1 MLFLHETHEV
11 RGRAEDDF
19 DAAYRDGWMKALA
32 TTLNARL
39 LYYLRQAHGTGASY
53 RVVTITALRDALA
66 WEQIAERI
74 HGGDLA
80 SLARSLDGLRHE
92 SVAKL
97 LVPLPWSPWQSID
110 LDRVPTDGRT
120 QRPSLFMEDTVWPFE
135 EKLDEYIER
144 SGSHYAE
151 EMRKTEDV
159 GRKILTVDASF
170 RTAFGTGRRREIIL
184 WQKVRRPEAMQAL
197 LCNEVPERY
206 RKPGTWMHDALE
218 LRDQWESRLLRTVDW
233 SPLA

>member
-1 MLFLHETHEV
+1 MAAISTDHLAQGLNKFFYQPAGYGGL
-11 RGRAEDDF
+11 GR
-19 DAAYRDGWMKALA
+19 
-32 TTLNARL
+32 RL
-39 LYYLRQAHGTGASY
+39 
-53 RVVTITALRDALA
+53 
-66 WEQIAERI
+66 WQII
-74 HGGDLA
+74 LSKPLSVGDLA
-80 SLARSLDGLRHE
+80 GLARALDDLRHE

-135 EKLDEYIER
+135 QKLDEYIER
-144 SGSHYAE
+144 SGSHYAR
-151 EMRKTEDV
+151 EMRDTEDA
-159 GRKILTVDASF
+159 GRRILTVDASF
-170 RTAFGTGRRREIIL
+170 RTAFGTGRRREIIR

-197 LCNEVPERY
+197 LCNEVPARY
-206 RKPGTWMHDALE
+206 KQPGTWMHDALQ